1 MSMNVSGKELCSQI
15 NVTPLV
21 DVMLVLLIIFMV
33 VTPMLQR
40 GKSVRLPTV
49 REPEKQTDDGKDLIV
64 SVEFLGKQRQ
74 DNPDGSGARMIDRY
88 NIYLGENLVN
98 SDSLR
103 NRLQDELRKEPDKEI
118 YLKGDQRLNY
128 SSVRRVMETC
138 HQAGFQQV
146 KLATE
151 EIEKKKG

>member
-1 MSMNVSGKELCSQI
+1 MAMKLGGKGLNSEI

-40 GKSVRLPTV
+40 GKAVMLPTV
-49 REPEKQTDDGKDLIV
+49 GQPEKQSDDGKDLVV
-64 SVEFLGKQRQ
+64 SVEYVRR
-74 DNPDGSGARMIDRY
+74 GAAFET
-88 NIYLGENLVN
+88 NLYLGQNLV
-98 SDSLR
+98 DVEGLR
-103 NRLQDELRKEPDKEI
+103 NRLQDELRKDPSREI

-128 SSVRRVMETC
+128 GAVREVMELC

-151 EIEKKKG
+151 EDKSGGKGH